1 VTTSVTPPRRPA
13 PRKPSHWVRNA
24 SIGVIA
30 IFVLLAA
37 LGSAASH
44 RRNDVGP
51 TVPPDLASSDLAS
64 SDVGPGSSEAGSPAP
79 PGTTLLS
86 MKGTGFKTSE
96 PFAAGGDSVDV
107 TYEYTCTDA
116 SSFTLNFYGTSS
128 SPVLPEILASEFDTH
143 GSSTTTESLN
153 GAAGPFTVEVDSPC
167 EWSVEVV
174 GTP

>member
-1 VTTSVTPPRRPA
+1 MTTSVTPPRRLA
-13 PRKPSHWVRNA
+13 PRKPSHWGRNA

-44 RRNDVGP
+44 RTSDEGP
-51 TVPPDLASSDLAS
+51 TVPPDLAS
-64 SDVGPGSSEAGSPAP
+64 SDVGPGSSEASSPTPA
-79 PGTTLLS
+79 GTTLLS
-86 MKGTGFKTSE
+86 MKGTGPKTSE
-96 PFAAGGDSVDV
+96 PFAASGDSVDV
-107 TYEYTCTDA
+107 TYEYTCTEA
-116 SSFTLNFYGTSS
+116 NSFTLNFYGTSS
-128 SPVLPEILASEFDTH
+128 SPLLPEILASEFDTH

-153 GAAGPFTVEVDSPC
+153 GAPGPFTVEVDSPC